1 MSAGGTKEMK
11 TVDDYEKIRK
21 AYYVERLSIRA
32 ISRQLG
38 HSRKAI
44 RKALDHAE
52 PEGYQRKKTHTA
64 PKIAPYQ
71 PRIEELIKE
80 SEQMPRKQRYT
91 GHKIYQLLQMEGYR
105 GSESNLHRY
114 VSLQRR
120 AQKKCPAYL
129 PLEFDIGQDAQVDWG
144 EAQAEINGVRQTVQM
159 FVMRLNYSKAR
170 FVVAFPF
177 QKQEAFFE
185 GHIQAFHFFGGVP
198 RRITYDNLK
207 TAVFRILEGHHRQE
221 QRAFTA
227 FRSYYLF
234 ESNYC
239 TPAQGHEKG
248 GVESDVGYA
257 QRNFFAPIPKA
268 KDFAELNT
276 MLHQACMNDMLRN
289 TRGENRTV
297 AEVWQSEKYSLL
309 PLDAHDFRAC
319 RNHMATVNPYSQVV
333 FETNRYSV
341 PAEYVGKQLALR
353 AYPFRVEVLNAAE
366 VVAEHPRCL
375 EREQDILNPLHYL
388 GLLEQRPGAF
398 EYALPVRQWR
408 QKWTPEYEKILDA
421 LCQTKPDG
429 SGVREFVAILKLHRD
444 HPAEMV
450 DRAVK
455 QALDLG
461 AAHLDGVQLC
471 LRQILSPHESP
482 PALVLDHPKLA
493 AVGYQ
498 PVHLEQYNQ
507 LLEARS

>member
-1 MSAGGTKEMK
+1 MK

-21 AYYVERLSIRA
+21 AYYVEGLSIRA

-38 HSRKAI
+38 HCRKAI

-64 PKIAPYQ
+64 PMIAPYQ
-71 PRIEELIKE
+71 SRIEELIKE

-114 VSLQRR
+114 VSLQRQAR
-120 AQKKCPAYL
+120 KQRPAYL
-129 PLEFDIGQDAQVDWG
+129 PLEFDLGQDAQVDWG
-144 EAQAEINGVRQTVQM
+144 EAQADINGTRQTVQM

-170 FVVAFPF
+170 FVMAFPF

-207 TAVFRILEGHHRQE
+207 TAVFRVLEGHHRQE

-268 KDFAELNT
+268 KDFAELNA
-276 MLHQACMNDMLRN
+276 MLHQACLNDLQRSV
-289 TRGENRTV
+289 RGETRSV
-297 AEVWQSEKYSLL
+297 AEVWHSEKPALL
-309 PLDAHDFRAC
+309 PLDPHDFPAC
-319 RNHMATVNPYSQVV
+319 SNHMARVNPYSQVV

-341 PAEYVGKQLALR
+341 PAEYVGQQLALR
-353 AYPFRVEVLNAAE
+353 AYSFRVEVLSVAE

-408 QKWTPEYEKILDA
+408 QKWTPEYEKMLEA
-421 LCQTKPDG
+421 LRQTKPDG
-429 SGVREFVAILKLHRD
+429 RGVREFVAILKLHRD
-444 HPAEMV
+444 HPADMV
-450 DRAVK
+450 NRAVK

-471 LRQILSPHESP
+471 LRQLLSPQEAP
-482 PALVLDHPKLA
+482 PALALDHPKLA
-493 AVGYQ
+493 SVGYQ
-498 PVHLEQYNQ
+498 PVYLEQYNQ

>member
-1 MSAGGTKEMK
+1 MK
-11 TVDDYEKIRK
+11 TVEDYEKIRK
-21 AYYVERLSIRA
+21 AYYVEGQSIRA
-32 ISRQLG
+32 ISRQMQY
-38 HSRKAI
+38 SRKLI
-44 RKALDHAE
+44 RQALEDAE
-52 PEGYQRKKTHTA
+52 PKGYQQKGARQA
-64 PKIAPYQ
+64 PVLGSYHV
-71 PRIEELIKE
+71 RIEALLEE
-80 SEQMPRKQRYT
+80 SDKLPRKQRYT
-91 GHKIYQLLQMEGYR
+91 AHKIYQLLQAEGYH
-105 GSESNLHRY
+105 GSESNVHTY
-114 VSLQRR
+114 VSQKRR
-120 AQKKCPAYL
+120 TRKPRPAYL

-170 FVVAFPF
+170 FVAAFPF

-185 GHIQAFHFFGGVP
+185 GHIRAFHFFGGVP

-221 QRAFTA
+221 QRAFSA
-227 FRSYYLF
+227 FRSHYLF
-234 ESNYC
+234 ESHYC

-276 MLHQACMNDMLRN
+276 MLQQACLNDMLRN

-297 AEVWQSEKYSLL
+297 AEVWQSEKPSLL
-309 PLDAHDFRAC
+309 PLEGRDFPAC
-319 RNHMATVNPYSQVV
+319 SNHLATVNPYSQVV

-341 PAEYVGKQLALR
+341 PSKYVGQQLLLR
-353 AYPFRVEVLNAAE
+353 AYPFRVEVLSATE
-366 VVAEHPRCL
+366 VIAEHPRCL

-408 QKWTPEYEKILDA
+408 QKWMPEYETMLD
-421 LCQTKPDG
+421 LLRKNKPDG
-429 SGVREFVAILKLHRD
+429 RGVREFVAILKLHRN
-444 HPAEMV
+444 HPAEV
-450 DRAVK
+450 VERAVK

-471 LRQILSPHESP
+471 LRQLLSPQESP
-482 PALVLDHPKLA
+482 PTLVLDHPKLVS
-493 AVGYQ
+493 VGSQ
-498 PVHLEQYNQ
+498 PIRLEQYNQ
-507 LLEARS
+507 LLEASS

>member
-1 MSAGGTKEMK
+1 MK
-11 TVDDYEKIRK
+11 TVDDYEEIRK

-38 HSRKAI
+38 HSRKVI
-44 RKALDHAE
+44 RKALEHAE
-52 PEGYQRKKTHTA
+52 PKGYQRKKPHTA

-71 PRIEELIKE
+71 SRIEELIKE

-120 AQKKCPAYL
+120 ARKQRSAYL
-129 PLEFDIGQDAQVDWG
+129 PLEFDVGQDAQVDWG

-170 FVVAFPF
+170 FVAAFPF

-221 QRAFTA
+221 QRAFSA
-227 FRSYYLF
+227 FRSHYLF
-234 ESNYC
+234 ESHYC

-257 QRNFFAPIPKA
+257 QRNFFAPIPNA
-268 KDFAELNT
+268 KDFAELNA
-276 MLHQACMNDMLRN
+276 MLHQACLNDMQRN
-289 TRGENRTV
+289 TRGENRSV
-297 AEVWQSEKYSLL
+297 AEVWQSEQSSLL
-309 PLDAHDFRAC
+309 PLDGHDFPAC
-319 RNHMATVNPYSQVV
+319 RHHLATVNPYSQVV

-341 PAEYVGKQLALR
+341 PSEYVGQQLPLR
-353 AYPFRVEVLNAAE
+353 AYPFRVEVLSATA
-366 VVAEHPRCL
+366 VIAEHPRCF

-408 QKWTPEYEKILDA
+408 QKWMPEYEKMLD
-421 LCQTKPDG
+421 LLRKNKPDG
-429 SGVREFVAILKLHRD
+429 SGVREFVSILKLHRD

-471 LRQILSPHESP
+471 LRQLLSPQQSLP
-482 PALVLDHPKLA
+482 TLALDHPKLV
-493 AVGYQ
+493 AVGGQ
-498 PVHLEQYNQ
+498 PIRLEQYNQ

>member
-1 MSAGGTKEMK
+1 MK

-21 AYYVERLSIRA
+21 AYYVEGLSIRA

-38 HSRKAI
+38 HCRKAI

-52 PEGYQRKKTHTA
+52 PEGYQRKQPHTA

-71 PRIEELIKE
+71 SRIEELLQE

-114 VSLQRR
+114 VSLQRGAR
-120 AQKKCPAYL
+120 NQRPAYL
-129 PLEFDIGQDAQVDWG
+129 PLEFDLGQDAQVDWG
-144 EAQAEINGVRQTVQM
+144 EAQAEIKGTRQTVQM

-170 FVVAFPF
+170 FVMAFPF

-185 GHIQAFHFFGGVP
+185 AHVQAFHFFGGVP

-207 TAVFRILEGHHRQE
+207 TAVFRVLEGHHRQE

-248 GVESDVGYA
+248 GVESDVGYV

-268 KDFAELNT
+268 KDFAELNAV
-276 MLHQACMNDMLRN
+276 LQQACLNDMQRN
-289 TRGENRTV
+289 TRGESRSV
-297 AEVWQSEKYSLL
+297 AEVWQSEKSALL
-309 PLDAHDFRAC
+309 PLDPHDFPAC
-319 RNHMATVNPYSQVV
+319 SNHMARVNPYSQVV

-353 AYPFRVEVLNAAE
+353 AYPFRVDVLSASA

-408 QKWTPEYEKILDA
+408 QKWTPEYEKMLDMLRHGNQA
-421 LCQTKPDG
+421 PQARWQWCARICRHFETPPRSSRRHGQSRGETG
-429 SGVREFVAILKLHRD
+429 SG
-444 HPAEMV
+444 
-450 DRAVK
+450 
-455 QALDLG
+455 LG
-461 AAHLDGVQLC
+461 RGT
-471 LRQILSPHESP
+471 S
-482 PALVLDHPKLA
+482 
-493 AVGYQ
+493 
-498 PVHLEQYNQ
+498 
-507 LLEARS
+507 

>member
-1 MSAGGTKEMK
+1 MK

-21 AYYVERLSIRA
+21 AYYVEGLSIRA

-38 HSRKAI
+38 HCRKAI

-52 PEGYQRKKTHTA
+52 PEGYQRKKPHTA
-64 PKIAPYQ
+64 PMIAPYQ
-71 PRIEELIKE
+71 SRIEELIKE
-80 SEQMPRKQRYT
+80 SEQMPGKQRYT
-91 GHKIYQLLQMEGYR
+91 GHKIYQLLQVEGYR

-120 AQKKCPAYL
+120 ARKQRPAYL
-129 PLEFDIGQDAQVDWG
+129 PLEFDLGQDAQVDWG
-144 EAQAEINGVRQTVQM
+144 EAQTEINGMRQTVQM

-170 FVVAFPF
+170 FVMAFPF

-207 TAVFRILEGHHRQE
+207 TAVLRVLEGHSRQE

-234 ESNYC
+234 ESHYC

-268 KDFAELNT
+268 KDFAELNA
-276 MLHQACMNDMLRN
+276 MLHQACINDMQRN
-289 TRGENRTV
+289 TRGETRSV
-297 AEVWQSEKYSLL
+297 AEVWQSEKPALL
-309 PLDAHDFRAC
+309 PLDPHDFPAC
-319 RNHMATVNPYSQVV
+319 SNHMARVNPYSQVV

-341 PAEYVGKQLALR
+341 PAEYVGKQLTLR
-353 AYPFRVEVLNAAE
+353 AYPFRVEVLSASE

-408 QKWTPEYEKILDA
+408 QKWTPEYEKMLDA
-421 LCQTKPDG
+421 LRQTKPDG
-429 SGVREFVAILKLHRD
+429 SGVREFVAVLKLHRD
-444 HPAEMV
+444 HPADTV
-450 DRAVK
+450 NRAVK
-455 QALDLG
+455 QALELG
-461 AAHLDGVQLC
+461 AAHLDGVMLC
-471 LRQILSPHESP
+471 LRQLLSPQESP
-482 PALVLDHPKLA
+482 PALALDHPKLA

-498 PVHLEQYNQ
+498 PVCLEQYNQ

>member
-1 MSAGGTKEMK
+1 
-11 TVDDYEKIRK
+11 
-21 AYYVERLSIRA
+21 
-32 ISRQLG
+32 
-38 HSRKAI
+38 
-44 RKALDHAE
+44 
-52 PEGYQRKKTHTA
+52 
-64 PKIAPYQ
+64 
-71 PRIEELIKE
+71 
-80 SEQMPRKQRYT
+80 
-91 GHKIYQLLQMEGYR
+91 
-105 GSESNLHRY
+105 
-114 VSLQRR
+114 
-120 AQKKCPAYL
+120 
-129 PLEFDIGQDAQVDWG
+129 
-144 EAQAEINGVRQTVQM
+144 M

>member
-1 MSAGGTKEMK
+1 MK

-21 AYYVERLSIRA
+21 AYYVEGLSIRA
-32 ISRQLG
+32 ISRQMG

-52 PEGYQRKKTHTA
+52 PEGYQRKKPHTA
-64 PKIAPYQ
+64 PMIAPYQ
-71 PRIEELIKE
+71 SRIEELIKE

-91 GHKIYQLLQMEGYR
+91 GHKIYQLLQLEGYR
-105 GSESNLHRY
+105 GSESNIHRY

-120 AQKKCPAYL
+120 ARKKRPAYL

-159 FVMRLNYSKAR
+159 FVLRLNYSKAR
-170 FVVAFPF
+170 FVMAFPF

-185 GHIQAFHFFGGVP
+185 GHIRAFHFFGGVP

-207 TAVFRILEGHHRQE
+207 TAVFRVLEGHHRQE
-221 QRAFTA
+221 QRTFTA

-268 KDFAELNT
+268 KDFAELNA
-276 MLHQACMNDMLRN
+276 MLHQACLNDTQRSV
-289 TRGENRTV
+289 RGETRSV
-297 AEVWQSEKYSLL
+297 AEVWQSEKPSLL
-309 PLDAHDFRAC
+309 LLDPHDFPAC
-319 RNHMATVNPYSQVV
+319 SNHMARVNPYSQVV

-353 AYPFRVEVLNAAE
+353 AYPFRVEVLSVAE

-408 QKWTPEYEKILDA
+408 QKWTPEYEKMLDA
-421 LCQTKPDG
+421 LRQTKPDG
-429 SGVREFVAILKLHRD
+429 RGVREFVAILKLHRD
-444 HPAEMV
+444 HPADMV
-450 DRAVK
+450 NRAVK

-471 LRQILSPHESP
+471 LRQLLSPQEYP

-493 AVGYQ
+493 SVGYQ
-498 PVHLEQYNQ
+498 PVYLEQYNQ

>member
-1 MSAGGTKEMK
+1 MK

-21 AYYVERLSIRA
+21 AYYVEGLSIRA
-32 ISRQLG
+32 ISRQQR

-44 RKALDHAE
+44 RKALEHAE
-52 PEGYQRKKTHTA
+52 PEGYQRKA
-64 PKIAPYQ
+64 PRNAPVIALYQ
-71 PRIEELIKE
+71 TRIEELLKE

-91 GHKIYQLLQMEGYR
+91 GHKIYQLLQREGYR
-105 GSESNLHRY
+105 GSESNLQRY

-120 AQKKCPAYL
+120 ARKQRPAYL
-129 PLEFDIGQDAQVDWG
+129 PLEFDVGQDAQVDWG
-144 EAQAEINGVRQTVQM
+144 EVQAEINGGRQTVQM

-170 FVVAFPF
+170 FVMAFPF
-177 QKQEAFFE
+177 QKQEAFFA

-207 TAVFRILEGHHRQE
+207 TAVFRVLEGHHRQE
-221 QRAFTA
+221 QRAFSA

-234 ESNYC
+234 ESHYC

-268 KDFAELNT
+268 KDFAELNA
-276 MLHQACMNDMLRN
+276 MLQQACVNDMQRSV
-289 TRGENRTV
+289 RGESRSV
-297 AEVWQSEKYSLL
+297 AEVWHSEKPALL
-309 PLDAHDFRAC
+309 PLDPHDFPAC
-319 RNHMATVNPYSQVV
+319 SNHMARVNPYSQVV

-353 AYPFRVEVLNAAE
+353 AYPFRVEVLSVAE

-408 QKWTPEYEKILDA
+408 QKWTPEYEKMLDA
-421 LCQTKPDG
+421 LRHGKPDG
-429 SGVREFVAILKLHRD
+429 RGVREFVAILKLHRD
-444 HPAEMV
+444 HPADMV
-450 DRAVK
+450 NRAVK
-455 QALDLG
+455 QAVDLG

-471 LRQILSPHESP
+471 LRQLLSPQECP
-482 PALVLDHPKLA
+482 PALALDHPKLA
-493 AVGYQ
+493 SVGYQ
-498 PVHLEQYNQ
+498 PVDLEQYNQ

>member
-1 MSAGGTKEMK
+1 MK

-21 AYYVERLSIRA
+21 AYYVEGLSIRA
-32 ISRQLG
+32 ISRQQR

-44 RKALDHAE
+44 RKALEHAE
-52 PEGYQRKKTHTA
+52 PEGYQRKA
-64 PKIAPYQ
+64 PRNAPVIAPYQ
-71 PRIEELIKE
+71 TRIEELLKE
-80 SEQMPRKQRYT
+80 SEQMSRKQRYT
-91 GHKIYQLLQMEGYR
+91 GHKIYQLLQAEGYR
-105 GSESNLHRY
+105 SSESNLHRY

-120 AQKKCPAYL
+120 ARKHRPAYL
-129 PLEFDIGQDAQVDWG
+129 PLEFDMGQDAQVDWG
-144 EAQAEINGVRQTVQM
+144 EAQAEINGARQTVQM

-170 FVVAFPF
+170 FVAAFPF

-207 TAVFRILEGHHRQE
+207 TAVFRVLEGHHRQE

-257 QRNFFAPIPKA
+257 QRNFFEPIPKA
-268 KDFAELNT
+268 KDFAELKAV
-276 MLHQACMNDMLRN
+276 LHQACLNDLQRN
-289 TRGENRTV
+289 TRGENRSV
-297 AEVWQSEKYSLL
+297 AEVWQSEKSALL
-309 PLDAHDFRAC
+309 PLNPHDFPAC
-319 RNHMATVNPYSQVV
+319 SNHMARVNPYSQVV

-353 AYPFRVEVLNAAE
+353 AYPFRVEVLSVAE

-398 EYALPVRQWR
+398 EYALPVRHGGKSGR
-408 QKWTPEYEKILDA
+408 PSTRKCSTRCA
-421 LCQTKPDG
+421 KP
-429 SGVREFVAILKLHRD
+429 SPTA
-444 HPAEMV
+444 
-450 DRAVK
+450 AVC
-455 QALDLG
+455 AN
-461 AAHLDGVQLC
+461 
-471 LRQILSPHESP
+471 LSPF
-482 PALVLDHPKLA
+482 
-493 AVGYQ
+493 
-498 PVHLEQYNQ
+498 
-507 LLEARS
+507 

>member
-1 MSAGGTKEMK
+1 MK
-11 TVDDYEKIRK
+11 TVEDYEKIRK

-32 ISRQLG
+32 ISRQMRY
-38 HSRKAI
+38 SRKLI
-44 RKALDHAE
+44 RQALEDAE
-52 PEGYQRKKTHTA
+52 PKGYQLKGARQA
-64 PKIAPYQ
+64 PVLGSYHA
-71 PRIEELIKE
+71 RIEELLNE
-80 SEQMPRKQRYT
+80 SEKMPRKQRYT
-91 GHKIYQLLQMEGYR
+91 AHKIYQLVQGEGYR
-105 GSESNLHRY
+105 GCESNVHTY
-114 VSLQRR
+114 VSQKRR
-120 AQKKCPAYL
+120 AGKHRPEYL
-129 PLEFDIGQDAQVDWG
+129 PLKFDIGQDAQVDWG
-144 EAQAEINGVRQTVQM
+144 EAQVEINGVRQTAQM

-170 FVVAFPF
+170 FVAAFPF

-185 GHIQAFHFFGGVP
+185 GHIRAFHFFGGIP

-207 TAVFRILEGHHRQE
+207 VAVFRILEGHHRQE
-221 QRAFTA
+221 QRAFSA
-227 FRSYYLF
+227 FRSHYLF
-234 ESNYC
+234 ESHYC

-289 TRGENRTV
+289 TRGENRSV
-297 AEVWQSEKYSLL
+297 AEVLLSEKSSLL
-309 PLDAHDFRAC
+309 PLEGRDFRAC
-319 RNHMATVNPYSQVV
+319 SNHLATVNPYSQVV

-341 PAEYVGKQLALR
+341 PSKYVGQQLPLR
-353 AYPFRVEVLNAAE
+353 AYPFRVEVLSAAE
-366 VVAEHPRCL
+366 VIAEHPRCL

-408 QKWTPEYEKILDA
+408 QKWTPEYEKMLD
-421 LCQTKPDG
+421 LLRHTKPDG
-429 SGVREFVAILKLHRD
+429 SGVREFVSILKLHRD

-471 LRQILSPHESP
+471 LRQILSPQESP

-498 PVHLEQYNQ
+498 PIRLEQYNQ

>member
-1 MSAGGTKEMK
+1 MK

-21 AYYVERLSIRA
+21 AYYVEGLSIRA
-32 ISRQLG
+32 ISKQLG
-38 HSRKAI
+38 HCRKAI

-52 PEGYQRKKTHTA
+52 PEGYQRKKPHTA

-71 PRIEELIKE
+71 SRIEELLKE

-105 GSESNLHRY
+105 GSESNIHRY

-120 AQKKCPAYL
+120 ARKQRPAYL

-144 EAQAEINGVRQTVQM
+144 EAQAEINGARQTVQM
-159 FVMRLNYSKAR
+159 FVLRLNYSKAR
-170 FVVAFPF
+170 FVMAFPF
-177 QKQEAFFE
+177 QKQEAFFA
-185 GHIQAFHFFGGVP
+185 GHIEAFHFFGGVP

-207 TAVFRILEGHHRQE
+207 TAVFRVLEGHHRQE

-239 TPAQGHEKG
+239 TPTQGHEKG

-268 KDFAELNT
+268 KDFAELNV
-276 MLHQACMNDMLRN
+276 MLHQACLNDMQRN
-289 TRGENRTV
+289 TRGESRSV
-297 AEVWQSEKYSLL
+297 AEVWQSEKPSLL

-319 RNHMATVNPYSQVV
+319 SNHLATVNPYSQVV

-341 PAEYVGKQLALR
+341 PAEYVGKQLSLR
-353 AYPFRVEVLNAAE
+353 AYPFRVEVLSASA

-408 QKWTPEYEKILDA
+408 QKWTPEYEKMLDF
-421 LCQTKPDG
+421 LRKNKPDG

-444 HPAEMV
+444 HPADMV
-450 DRAVK
+450 NRAVK

-471 LRQILSPHESP
+471 LRQLLSPQESP

-498 PVHLEQYNQ
+498 PVRLEQYNQ
-507 LLEARS
+507 LLEAKS